1 MRTITRRLIAFVT
14 GLVCLAAG
22 LGYVFYPLEFV
33 GGASML
39 MIFISQKKVMDIIVL
54 GLLLPFTFL
63 ATGVLLMGISLNKQL
78 WHNSRS

>member
-1 MRTITRRLIAFVT
+1 
-14 GLVCLAAG
+14 
-22 LGYVFYPLEFV
+22 
-33 GGASML
+33 ML